1 MNLLPENFKRELKHE
16 AWRRFLVFFGTYV
29 TLIEIVA
36 ITLLLPS
43 FFFLRFQIDEFRK
56 QRDAVLQ
63 GTDYRTMV
71 DGKASVDSINR
82 SVQLFNAFM
91 ESDHTMT
98 PILSDVIARLPEDT
112 FLGTFSLVRRAER
125 KATLTLSGVAG
136 HRDSLTQ
143 FVDRL
148 EKSPF
153 ADGEADVPKDVFK
166 KETDTVFTLVLP
178 IK

>member
-71 DGKASVDSINR
+71 DGKRSYDDSD
-82 SVQLFNAFM
+82 S
-91 ESDHTMT
+91 
-98 PILSDVIARLPEDT
+98 
-112 FLGTFSLVRRAER
+112 VRRDCA
-125 KATLTLSGVAG
+125 AAG
-136 HRDSLTQ
+136 GYFSWNL
-143 FVDRL
+143 
-148 EKSPF
+148 F
-153 ADGEADVPKDVFK
+153 ACS
-166 KETDTVFTLVLP
+166 
-178 IK
+178 